1 MVDDKSVGT
10 EFGEKQSNEQP
21 LKQQQEQGAKS
32 KTTKS
37 NSSQQ
42 SQQKQENDSAK
53 QGKKIVDENIY
64 AELPEQP
71 KRLAPSPPG
80 DVKQRSQSV
89 KSRRRAPAPPALA
102 RSTSG
107 LLNDPDISS
116 IKIGIYLYF
125 IILWICL
132 V

>member
-10 EFGEKQSNEQP
+10 EFGEKQSNEKST
-21 LKQQQEQGAKS
+21 KQQQEH
-32 KTTKS
+32 
-37 NSSQQ
+37 NSS
-42 SQQKQENDSAK
+42 K

-80 DVKQRSQSV
+80 DIKQRSQSV
-89 KSRRRAPAPPALA
+89 KSRRRAPAPPDLS

-107 LLNDPDISS
+107 LLSHPEICT
-116 IKIGIYLYF
+116 F
-125 IILWICL
+125 QCWI
-132 V
+132 